1 MQPTVAIMP
10 LQNTW
15 IYTKT
20 TFDDQKFKANTSNQF
35 ILVSQRPYNSKK
47 NLQDVGVSLT
57 LQVAKDDGDYGVDK
71 KTGMKRDNN
80 VLNTFDVTILNNVQ
94 RLDAQKGDII
104 RLGELLDDKTFI
116 IGFDIILRYKNVQVI
131 KRAAK
136 QG

>member
-1 MQPTVAIMP
+1 MP

-20 TFDDQKFKANTSNQF
+20 TFDDQKLKLNTGNQF
-35 ILVSQRPYNSKK
+35 ILVSQRPYSSKK
-47 NLQDVGVSLT
+47 NPQDVGVSLT
-57 LQVAKDDGDYGVDK
+57 LQVVKDDGDYGVDK

-80 VLNTFDVTILNNVQ
+80 VLNTFDVTILNNIQ